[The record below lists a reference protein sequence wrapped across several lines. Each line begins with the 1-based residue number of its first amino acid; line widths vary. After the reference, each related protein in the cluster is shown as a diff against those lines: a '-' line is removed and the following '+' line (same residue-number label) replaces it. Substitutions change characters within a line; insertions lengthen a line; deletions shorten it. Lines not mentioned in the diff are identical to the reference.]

1 MVTIKQITIKTKQR
15 TILPIVQDAIIRIC
29 VLEISFEVVT
39 VTLDEEVATI
49 VEELVLCIVKVYE
62 IFPGD

>member
-29 VLEISFEVVT
+29 ALEISFEEVT

>member
-1 MVTIKQITIKTKQR
+1 M
-15 TILPIVQDAIIRIC
+15 
-29 VLEISFEVVT
+29 LEISFEEVT

-62 IFPGD
+62 IFPGDWRMLSVLETLRNGM